1 MGLEDFSYNAE
12 HRVVVCLR
20 CRTCLIPGKGEPFS
34 ETRLKPWTAH
44 LRSKPHQLRGQEKK
58 AAMALFSSHN
68 LRDSEELRL
77 WRPDRRTPCRPIEG
91 LRTFSGYLCLC
102 DKANCD
108 FATQRLQ
115 IMVAHIV
122 THGRRPLEHRR
133 TLECGSGQ
141 LLWQE
146 CTLQTYSTSRN
157 RIDYFVVAEEGP
169 EETEVARS
177 SPSRAV
183 DRDRADRELLL
194 LMLENLE
201 EVNRGLKR
209 LAARVEKYCHADWY
223 QTETWLTITG
233 FPMYL
238 QGLRNAEIYSS
249 YRLPRMDDLKEEED
263 KEEAGDL
270 LCILSAA
277 ESLFRD
283 AYRLVSD
290 EYPGRQMTPQ
300 RARVLSGFTAG
311 AGEKGNDAAF
321 RCFMDESTLVG
332 YFRKMKELLVYY
344 YRVAYREGGHFSQ
357 RSGPIRA
364 AAGVDE
370 DEEFPPLPEDIIRP
384 TVEQRNAMDAIFAE
398 LRKLKLGNARN
409 RESGGSKKAQVAEEE
424 ERWGVGENEI
434 DEMLKP
440 AVREFY
446 MQLICHTVGSQAFQS
461 PVLSFCAM
469 ISRTTGFAGD
479 QSKTQADKRRE
490 SLVRVERN
498 EEVGIWHEAGIYNS
512 SLSALVWMAQLLI
525 FEGACYYK
533 DEHGDQTLRAELETL
548 CGQFMNCEHETAF
561 GFILQWQ
568 LYLATVRRSAISPW
582 QPRWSFDYQELTY
595 LGITL
600 HVTNHIPQL
609 ILTEYRRAY
618 DILHDTLLFGA
629 KDIKMIKAHQL
640 YDDLDAERF
649 GGSWTTDPRNAK
661 LLAGVR
667 EMLVRKIWQRPDL
680 QRRFFTDDEAK
691 KKKQLDQKSV
701 NAYET
706 KVQEFLEALATLVQ
720 ISPMPPPRASEL
732 LLTTCTN
739 TRSQRRSLLL
749 WDHKLMLHIRP
760 NNSSEQTIWDD
771 DIPRFIPA
779 DIAELI
785 LTFIAMVQPLRLVF
799 RRMTESG
806 ASRATALSPYLFSN
820 MDGTEWQAET
830 LSRCLSQ
837 SCIRAKVPEFQD
849 TWWQEAAA
857 SIIVV
862 KLAPRWRAGLPHLKT
877 EAPEEKAPKEEA
889 TELEGQVVDQ
899 VQAYTHSS
907 PTPDRLYAGTATV
920 ETDTAL
926 HRAHQT
932 SESWRGLLNI
942 DHLLA
947 EVKISRGRK
956 RAQAGEREEAGPV
969 KRTRIGSFG

>member
-12 HRVVVCLR
+12 HRVMVCLK
-20 CRTCLIPGKGEPFS
+20 CGTCLVPGRGEPSS
-34 ETRLKPWTAH
+34 EIILRPWMRH
-44 LRSKPHQLRGQEKK
+44 LRLKPHQLRGKELK
-58 AAMALFSSHN
+58 AAVALLLSHD
-68 LRDSEELRL
+68 LRNRDELRR
-77 WRPDRRTPCRPIEG
+77 WKPDRRKPCRPIEG
-91 LRTFSGYLCLC
+91 LSTFSGYICLC
-102 DKANCD
+102 DKATCD
-108 FATQRLQ
+108 FATRRLQ
-115 IMVAHIV
+115 RMMTHMAQ
-122 THGRRPLEHRR
+122 HGRRPLEHRR

-146 CTLQTYSTSRN
+146 CTLQTYSTARN
-157 RIDYFVVAEEGP
+157 RIDYFVVAEEEV
-169 EETEVARS
+169 EEGSEEIEAARP
-177 SPSRAV
+177 SPSRV
-183 DRDRADRELLL
+183 DRDRTDRELLL
-194 LMLENLE
+194 LMLEDLE
-201 EVNRGLKR
+201 EVDRGLKR
-209 LAARVEKYCHADWY
+209 QAARVQRYCDADWY

-249 YRLPRMDDLKEEED
+249 YRLPRMDDLEEEED

-270 LCILSAA
+270 LRILSAA

-283 AYRLVSD
+283 AYRLVSNK
-290 EYPGRQMTPQ
+290 YPGRQMTPQ
-300 RARVLSGFTAG
+300 RALVLSEFTAG

-321 RCFMDESTLVG
+321 RCFMDESTLVD

-344 YRVAYREGGHFSQ
+344 YRIAHREGGHFSQ
-357 RSGPIRA
+357 RSGFARA
-364 AAGVDE
+364 AAVVDE

-398 LRKLKLGNARN
+398 LQKLKLEKARN
-409 RESGGSKKAQVAEEE
+409 RESSRQEAQAAEEE
-424 ERWGVGENEI
+424 ERLGMREKEI

-479 QSKTQADKRRE
+479 QSKTRADMRRE
-490 SLVRVERN
+490 SLIHVERN
-498 EEVGIWHEAGIYNS
+498 EEVGMWHDAGTYNS

-533 DEHGDQTLRAELETL
+533 DEHGDQTLRAQLETL
-548 CGQFMNCEHETAF
+548 CGQFMNHKHETAF

-582 QPRWSFDYQELTY
+582 QPRWSFGYQELTY

-600 HVTNHIPQL
+600 HVTKHIPQL

-629 KDIKMIKAHQL
+629 RDIETIEAHQL
-640 YDDLDAERF
+640 YDDLDAARF

-691 KKKQLDQKSV
+691 KKKQLNRKSV
-701 NAYET
+701 NAYEA
-706 KVQEFLEALATLVQ
+706 KVQEFLGALATLVQ

-760 NNSSEQTIWDD
+760 SNSSEQTIWDD

-837 SCIRAKVPEFQD
+837 ACTRAKVPEFQD

-857 SIIVV
+857 SIIIV
-862 KLAPRWRAGLPHLKT
+862 KLAPLWRAHRKT
-877 EAPEEKAPKEEA
+877 EAPEEEA

-899 VQAYTHSS
+899 VQADTHSS
-907 PTPDRLYAGTATV
+907 PNPDRLYAGPAAI

-926 HRAHQT
+926 HRAHRT

-947 EVKISRGRK
+947 EVKTSRYRK
-956 RAQAGEREEAGPV
+956 RAQVGEREEAGPV

>member
-12 HRVVVCLR
+12 HRVMVCLK
-20 CRTCLIPGKGEPFS
+20 CGTCLVPGRGEPSS
-34 ETRLKPWTAH
+34 ETSLRPWMSH
-44 LRSKPHQLRGQEKK
+44 LRSKPHRLRGKELK
-58 AAMALFSSHN
+58 AAVALLLSHD
-68 LRDSEELRL
+68 LRDSDEVRR
-77 WRPDRRTPCRPIEG
+77 WRPDRRKPCRPIEG
-91 LRTFSGYLCLC
+91 LSTFSGYICLC

-108 FATQRLQ
+108 FATRRLQ
-115 IMVAHIV
+115 LMV
-122 THGRRPLEHRR
+122 THMAQHGRKPLEHRR

-146 CTLQTYSTSRN
+146 CTLQTYSTARN
-157 RIDYFVVAEEGP
+157 RIDYFVVTEEEVEEGS
-169 EETEVARS
+169 EETEAARL
-177 SPSRAV
+177 SPSRV

-194 LMLENLE
+194 LMLEDVE
-201 EVNRGLKR
+201 KANRGLKR
-209 LAARVEKYCHADWY
+209 QTARVRKYCDADWY
-223 QTETWLTITG
+223 QTETWLTFTG

-249 YRLPRMDDLKEEED
+249 YRLPKMEDLEEDED

-270 LCILSAA
+270 LRILSAA

-300 RARVLSGFTAG
+300 RALVLSEFTAG

-321 RCFMDESTLVG
+321 HCFMDESTLVS

-344 YRVAYREGGHFSQ
+344 YRVAHREGGHFSQ
-357 RSGPIRA
+357 RSA
-364 AAGVDE
+364 AVVDE
-370 DEEFPPLPEDIIRP
+370 DQEFPPLPEDIIRP

-398 LRKLKLGNARN
+398 LRKLKLGKARH
-409 RESGGSKKAQVAEEE
+409 RESGGRKEAHAAEEEE
-424 ERWGVGENEI
+424 ERWGGGEKEI

-479 QSKTQADKRRE
+479 KSKARADTRRE
-490 SLVRVERN
+490 GLVHDEPN
-498 EEVGIWHEAGIYNS
+498 DEVGIWHDAGIYKS

-533 DEHGDQTLRAELETL
+533 DEHGDQTLLAQLETL
-548 CGQFMNCEHETAF
+548 CGQFMNQKHETAF

-568 LYLATVRRSAISPW
+568 LHLAKVKRSAISPW
-582 QPRWSFDYQELTY
+582 QPRWSLGYQELTY

-600 HVTNHIPQL
+600 HITKHIPQL

-629 KDIKMIKAHQL
+629 RDIETIEAHRL
-640 YDDLDAERF
+640 YDDLDAEAF

-661 LLAGVR
+661 LLVGVH
-667 EMLVRKIWQRPDL
+667 ETLVRKIGQRPDL
-680 QRRFFTDDEAK
+680 QRRFFTQDEAK
-691 KKKQLDQKSV
+691 NKKQLNRMSI
-701 NAYET
+701 NAYEA
-706 KVQEFLEALATLVQ
+706 KVQEFLEALATLLQ
-720 ISPMPPPRASEL
+720 ISPMPPLRASEL
-732 LLTTCTN
+732 LLTTCAN

-749 WDHKLMLHIRP
+749 WDHKLMLHIRHSDP
-760 NNSSEQTIWDD
+760 SEQTNWDD

-806 ASRATALSPYLFSN
+806 VTDLSPYLFSN
-820 MDGTEWQAET
+820 MDGTKWQAET
-830 LSRCLSQ
+830 LSRCLGQ
-837 SCIRAKVPEFQD
+837 ACTRAKVPEFQE
-849 TWWQEAAA
+849 TWWQQAAA
-857 SIIVV
+857 STMIV
-862 KLAPRWRAGLPHLKT
+862 KLAPLWRADLPHLEMET
-877 EAPEEKAPKEEA
+877 PEEAA
-889 TELEGQVVDQ
+889 TELQGQVVDR
-899 VQAYTHSS
+899 VQADTHSS
-907 PTPDRLYAGTATV
+907 PTSDRLYAGPATV

-926 HRAHQT
+926 HRAHRT

-947 EVKISRGRK
+947 EVKTSRGRK
-956 RAQAGEREEAGPV
+956 RARAGEREEAGPV
-969 KRTRIGSFG
+969 KRTRTDSFG

>member
-1 MGLEDFSYNAE
+1 
-12 HRVVVCLR
+12 
-20 CRTCLIPGKGEPFS
+20 
-34 ETRLKPWTAH
+34 
-44 LRSKPHQLRGQEKK
+44 
-58 AAMALFSSHN
+58 MA
-68 LRDSEELRL
+68 
-77 WRPDRRTPCRPIEG
+77 
-91 LRTFSGYLCLC
+91 
-102 DKANCD
+102 
-108 FATQRLQ
+108 Q
-115 IMVAHIV
+115 
-122 THGRRPLEHRR
+122 HGRKPLEHRR

-146 CTLQTYSTSRN
+146 CTLQTYSTARN
-157 RIDYFVVAEEGP
+157 RIDYFVVAEKEV
-169 EETEVARS
+169 EERLEEIEAVRP
-177 SPSRAV
+177 SPSRV

-194 LMLENLE
+194 LMLEDLE
-201 EVNRGLKR
+201 EVDRGLKR
-209 LAARVEKYCHADWY
+209 QAARVQRYCDADWY

-249 YRLPRMDDLKEEED
+249 YRLPRMDDLEEEED

-270 LCILSAA
+270 LRILSAA

-290 EYPGRQMTPQ
+290 QYPGRQMTPQ
-300 RARVLSGFTAG
+300 RALVLSEFTAG
-311 AGEKGNDAAF
+311 AGEKANAAF

-344 YRVAYREGGHFSQ
+344 YRVAHREGGHFSQ
-357 RSGPIRA
+357 RSGLARA
-364 AAGVDE
+364 AAVVDE
-370 DEEFPPLPEDIIRP
+370 DQEFPPLPEDIIRP

-398 LRKLKLGNARN
+398 LHKLKSEKARN
-409 RESGGSKKAQVAEEE
+409 RESGRQEAQAAEEE
-424 ERWGVGENEI
+424 ERWGVREKEI

-440 AVREFY
+440 TVREFY

-479 QSKTQADKRRE
+479 QSKTVTDKRRE
-490 SLVRVERN
+490 SLIHVERN
-498 EEVGIWHEAGIYNS
+498 EEVGIWHDAGIYNS

-533 DEHGDQTLRAELETL
+533 DEHGDQTLRAQLEAL
-548 CGQFMNCEHETAF
+548 CGQFMNHKHETAF

-600 HVTNHIPQL
+600 HVTKHIPQL

-618 DILHDTLLFGA
+618 DILHDTLLFGTR
-629 KDIKMIKAHQL
+629 DIETIEAHQL

-649 GGSWTTDPRNAK
+649 GDSWTTDPRNAK

-667 EMLVRKIWQRPDL
+667 ETLVRKIGQRPDL
-680 QRRFFTDDEAK
+680 QMRFFTDDEAK
-691 KKKQLDQKSV
+691 KKKQLNRKSV
-701 NAYET
+701 NAYEA
-706 KVQEFLEALATLVQ
+706 KVQEFLEALAMLVQ
-720 ISPMPPPRASEL
+720 ISPMPPPRTSEL

-749 WDHKLMLHIRP
+749 WDHKLMLHTRP
-760 NNSSEQTIWDD
+760 SNSSDQTIWDD

-785 LTFIAMVQPLRLVF
+785 LTFIAIVQPLRLVF

-837 SCIRAKVPEFQD
+837 ACTRAKVPEFQD
-849 TWWQEAAA
+849 TWWQDAAA
-857 SIIVV
+857 SIMIV
-862 KLAPRWRAGLPHLKT
+862 KLAPLRRAGLSHLNT
-877 EAPEEKAPKEEA
+877 EAPEEEA

-899 VQAYTHSS
+899 VQADTHSS
-907 PTPDRLYAGTATV
+907 PTPDRLYAGPATI

-926 HRAHQT
+926 HRAHRT

-947 EVKISRGRK
+947 EAKTSRGRK